1 MLLTEGLWY
10 ASQVL
15 YGDFRFVTS
24 SLSHQPNLITINESP
39 FTLRQNQ
46 VFLLRRCS
54 VRSIQIHDLDLKLTG
69 CPLRMDE
76 WLWRLHL
83 SVVDS
88 GLLQSPVVPL
98 EETIRTGRCC
108 KGNVQG
114 YLVPSGGSLQNSFV
128 LVGMDCMKWCLVL
141 PALVMR
147 RGSVSAAGFSVPRK
161 KSTCWEIGSF
171 PQQGKLPSCIQPLG
185 SYCWEKANGI

>member
-15 YGDFRFVTS
+15 YGDFHFVTS

-46 VFLLRRCS
+46 VFLLKRCS

-88 GLLQSPVVPL
+88 RLLQSPAVPL
-98 EETIRTGRCC
+98 EETIRMGRYY
-108 KGNVQG
+108 KGNIQG
-114 YLVPSGGSLQNSFV
+114 YLVPNEVSLKHQLCPCGGGV
-128 LVGMDCMKWCLVL
+128 YEVV
-141 PALVMR
+141 V
-147 RGSVSAAGFSVPRK
+147 RK
-161 KSTCWEIGSF
+161 KSARWEMGSF
-171 PQQGKLPSCIQPLG
+171 PQQGMLPSCAQPLR
-185 SYCWEKANGI
+185 SYGLKES

>member
-15 YGDFRFVTS
+15 YGDFHFVTS

-46 VFLLRRCS
+46 VFLLKRCS
-54 VRSIQIHDLDLKLTG
+54 VHSIQIHDLDLKLTG

-83 SVVDS
+83 SVVTVTLAVFS
-88 GLLQSPVVPL
+88 SPFGRDNQNGKIL
-98 EETIRTGRCC
+98 ERESPG
-108 KGNVQG
+108 
-114 YLVPSGGSLQNSFV
+114 
-128 LVGMDCMKWCLVL
+128 
-141 PALVMR
+141 
-147 RGSVSAAGFSVPRK
+147 
-161 KSTCWEIGSF
+161 
-171 PQQGKLPSCIQPLG
+171 LPSANKVSLKHQLCSCVGGVYDMVVRNQSAEKWGPFHSRKCFHPV
-185 SYCWEKANGI
+185 SYLQGFMV

>member
-1 MLLTEGLWY
+1 MLLTEGQWY

-15 YGDFRFVTS
+15 YGDFHFVTS

-46 VFLLRRCS
+46 VFLLKRCS
-54 VRSIQIHDLDLKLTG
+54 VQSIQIHDLDLELTG

-88 GLLQSPVVPL
+88 PLLQSPAVPL
-98 EETIRTGRCC
+98 EETIKKGRYS
-108 KGNVQG
+108 KWMSLIA
-114 YLVPSGGSLQNSFV
+114 YLVPNEVSLKCSSA
-128 LVGMDCMKWCLVL
+128 LVGGEAHEVVERNQPTEKWDL
-141 PALVMR
+141 
-147 RGSVSAAGFSVPRK
+147 SHSS
-161 KSTCWEIGSF
+161 
-171 PQQGKLPSCIQPLG
+171 
-185 SYCWEKANGI
+185 